1 MIDPILFSST
11 VQTLKTALDG
21 LSAQQEVIGQNVAN
35 VDTPGY
41 RAQKVDFRAALR
53 RALNQNGKVVMQTTH
68 KAHLSS
74 TKPVDHFQVSLR
86 EGGALRADGN
96 NVDIDVE
103 LTQMTE
109 TVIQYQA
116 LSQLISRKF
125 AGIKQII
132 GR

>member
-1 MIDPILFSST
+1 MTDPILFGST
-11 VQTLKTALDG
+11 VQTLKSALDG
-21 LSAQQEVIGQNVAN
+21 LSTQQEIIGQNISN

-41 RAQKVDFRAALR
+41 RAQKVDFKAALR
-53 RALNQNGKVVMQTTH
+53 RVLNQNGKVVMQTTH

-74 TKPVDHFQVSLR
+74 TRPRDAVQISLR

-116 LSQLISRKF
+116 LTQLISKKF

>member
-1 MIDPILFSST
+1 MTDPILFSST
-11 VQTLKTALDG
+11 VQTLKSALDG
-21 LSAQQEVIGQNVAN
+21 LSAQQEVIGQNISN

-41 RAQKVDFRAALR
+41 RAQKVDFKTALR
-53 RALNQNGKVVMQTTH
+53 RALSQDGKVVMQTTH

-74 TKPVDHFQVSLR
+74 TRPVDHFQISLR

-116 LSQLISRKF
+116 LAQLISRKF

>member
-1 MIDPILFSST
+1 MTDPILSGST
-11 VQTLKTALDG
+11 VQTLKSALDG
-21 LSAQQEVIGQNVAN
+21 LSAQQKVIGQNISN

-41 RAQKVDFRAALR
+41 HAQKVDFKAALR
-53 RALNQNGKVVMQTTH
+53 RVLNQNGKVVMQTTH

-74 TKPVDHFQVSLR
+74 TRPLDHFQISLR

-116 LSQLISRKF
+116 LTQLISKKF